1 MSELFGGSGAS
12 QAAVDAN
19 TLAIAALADNIGIP
33 FGAKHDTLGRL
44 ALANGKSNDG
54 DAATAAKT
62 RQPISLDGTIKKVA
76 YQTKQGDST
85 TELEISVNGS
95 VVDTFTLS
103 NINASFGV
111 ILEDEVQIGS
121 HCSLYS
127 VSTIDNKQGEVLLKK
142 NCKVGSHS
150 TIMPGVTIGENS
162 IVGAHSFVTS
172 DIPRDCI
179 AVGVPAEIIK
189 QIMSSNGK

>member
-33 FGAKHDTLGRL
+33 FGAKHDSLGRL
-44 ALANGKSNDG
+44 AVANGKSSEG
-54 DAATAAKT
+54 DAASASKT

-103 NINASFGV
+103 NINASFG
-111 ILEDEVQIGS
+111 
-121 HCSLYS
+121 
-127 VSTIDNKQGEVLLKK
+127 
-142 NCKVGSHS
+142 
-150 TIMPGVTIGENS
+150 GVETR
-162 IVGAHSFVTS
+162 A
-172 DIPRDCI
+172 I
-179 AVGVPAEIIK
+179 AVLAGDYVEIGWSAGTQPNESTWFLLLEK
-189 QIMSSNGK
+189 